1 MEEKA
6 EMKRNLTI
14 GIDVGATTIK
24 GGVVDI
30 ATRKILSKQK
40 VDTFALQGPSA
51 VLRQLNLIIKE
62 LMLEY
67 RHDEFAGIGI
77 GAPGIVDNDNSTV
90 KNPPNF
96 TDWIEVN
103 LGEVIK
109 KEFYLPVVVENDAN
123 AAALGEAKFGAGLD
137 YQNFFFIIWGTGVGG
152 GIILDN
158 NIYRG
163 PFGGA
168 GEIGHTTIDY
178 NGALCNCGNRGCI
191 ESYIGQRYLSERTR
205 QKLERLPKDAP
216 PSKIIQLVKGNI
228 GLIEPYIISVAA
240 EQGDP
245 FAKEILSEAGN
256 LLGVA
261 IASILNVLDLR
272 IVVVGGGISA
282 AGVYVFD
289 AITKSVRSRVLTSIK
304 PDVKVIPAKL
314 GNTAGI
320 FGAASLVMNN

>member
-1 MEEKA
+1 
-6 EMKRNLTI
+6 MKRNLAI
-14 GIDVGATTIK
+14 GIDIGATTIK

-30 ATRKILSKQK
+30 VESKILSQQK
-40 VDTFALQGPSA
+40 VDTFALRGPSA
-51 VLRQLNLIIKE
+51 VLQQLNVIIKE

-67 RHDEFAGIGI
+67 RYDEFTGIGI
-77 GAPGIVDNDNSTV
+77 GAPGIVENDNSTV

-96 TDWIEVN
+96 TDWTEVN

-109 KEFYLPVVVENDAN
+109 KEFNLPVVVENDAN
-123 AAALGEAKFGAGLD
+123 AAALGEAKFGAGID
-137 YQNFFFIIWGTGVGG
+137 YQNFLFVIWGTGVGG

-158 NIYRG
+158 KIYRG

-178 NGALCNCGNRGCI
+178 NGPLCNCGNRGCI

-205 QKLERLPKDAP
+205 QKLEQLPKEAP
-216 PSKIIQLVKGNI
+216 QSKIIQLVKGNL

-240 EQGDP
+240 EQDDP

-282 AGVYVFD
+282 AGEYVFN

-314 GNTAGI
+314 GNTAGV
-320 FGAASLVMNN
+320 FGAASLVMNK

>member
-1 MEEKA
+1 
-6 EMKRNLTI
+6 MKRNLTI

-30 ATRKILSKQK
+30 VESKILSQQK
-40 VDTFALQGPSA
+40 VDTFALRGPSA
-51 VLRQLNLIIKE
+51 VLQQLNLIIKE

-67 RHDEFAGIGI
+67 RYDEFTGIGI

-96 TDWIEVN
+96 TDWTEVN

-109 KEFYLPVVVENDAN
+109 KEFNLPVVVENDAN
-123 AAALGEAKFGAGLD
+123 AAALGEAKFGAGID
-137 YQNFFFIIWGTGVGG
+137 YQNFLFIIWGTGVGG

-158 NIYRG
+158 KIYRG

-178 NGALCNCGNRGCI
+178 NGPLCNCGNRGCI

-205 QKLERLPKDAP
+205 QKLEQLPKEAP
-216 PSKIIQLVKGNI
+216 QSKIIQLVKGNL

-282 AGVYVFD
+282 AGEYVFN

-320 FGAASLVMNN
+320 FGAASLVINK

>member
-1 MEEKA
+1 MEEK
-6 EMKRNLTI
+6 EKMKRNLAI
-14 GIDVGATTIK
+14 GIDIGATTIK

-30 ATRKILSKQK
+30 VESKILSQQK
-40 VDTFALQGPSA
+40 VDTFALRGPSA
-51 VLRQLNLIIKE
+51 VLQQLNVIIKE

-67 RHDEFAGIGI
+67 RYDEFTGIGI
-77 GAPGIVDNDNSTV
+77 GAPGIVENDNSTV

-96 TDWIEVN
+96 TDWTEVN

-109 KEFYLPVVVENDAN
+109 KEFNLPVVVENDAN
-123 AAALGEAKFGAGLD
+123 AAALGEAKFGAGID
-137 YQNFFFIIWGTGVGG
+137 YQNFLFVIWGTGVGG

-158 NIYRG
+158 KIYRG

-178 NGALCNCGNRGCI
+178 NGPLCNCGNRGCI

-205 QKLERLPKDAP
+205 QKLEQLPKEAP
-216 PSKIIQLVKGNI
+216 QSKIIQLVKGNL

-240 EQGDP
+240 EQDDP

-282 AGVYVFD
+282 AGEYVFN

-314 GNTAGI
+314 GNTAGV
-320 FGAASLVMNN
+320 FGAASLVMNK

>member
-1 MEEKA
+1 
-6 EMKRNLTI
+6 MKRNLAI
-14 GIDVGATTIK
+14 GIDIGATTVK
-24 GGVVDI
+24 GGVVEVGKS
-30 ATRKILSKQK
+30 KILSHLK
-40 VDTFALQGPSA
+40 VDTLALHGPST
-51 VLRQLNLIIKE
+51 VLRQLNFIIKE

-67 RHDEFAGIGI
+67 RHDEFTGIGI

-90 KNPPNF
+90 KHPPNF
-96 TDWIEVN
+96 KDWTEVN
-103 LGEVIK
+103 LGELIK
-109 KEFYLPVVVENDAN
+109 REFNLPVVVENDAN
-123 AAALGEAKFGAGLD
+123 AAALGEAKFGAGID
-137 YQNFFFIIWGTGVGG
+137 YNNFLFVIWGTGVGG

-158 NIYRG
+158 KIYRG

-178 NGALCNCGNRGCI
+178 NGLLCNCGNRGCI

-205 QKLERLPKDAP
+205 QKLQKLPKDAP

-228 GLIEPYIISVAA
+228 DLIEPYIISVAA
-240 EQGDP
+240 DQGDL
-245 FAKEILSEAGN
+245 FAKEILLEAGN

-261 IASILNVLDLR
+261 LASILNVLDLR

-282 AGVYVFD
+282 AGDFVFD
-289 AITKSVRSRVLTSIK
+289 SITNSVRSRVLTSIK

-314 GNTAGI
+314 GNSAGI

>member
-1 MEEKA
+1 MEEK
-6 EMKRNLTI
+6 EKMKRNLTI

-30 ATRKILSKQK
+30 VESKILSQQK
-40 VDTFALQGPSA
+40 VDTFALRGPSA
-51 VLRQLNLIIKE
+51 VLQQLNLIIKE

-67 RHDEFAGIGI
+67 RYDEFTGIGI

-96 TDWIEVN
+96 TDWTEVN

-109 KEFYLPVVVENDAN
+109 KEFNLPVVVENDAN
-123 AAALGEAKFGAGLD
+123 AAALGEAKFGAGID
-137 YQNFFFIIWGTGVGG
+137 YQNFLFIIWGTGVGG

-158 NIYRG
+158 KIYRG

-178 NGALCNCGNRGCI
+178 NGPLCNCGNRGCI

-205 QKLERLPKDAP
+205 QKLEQLPKEAP
-216 PSKIIQLVKGNI
+216 QSKIIQLVKGNL

-282 AGVYVFD
+282 AGEYVFN

-320 FGAASLVMNN
+320 FGAASLVINK